1 MARRGT
7 SAAVLAALVV
17 CLPGCATTSASRTAD
32 AQSAGTDISDPWEPM
47 NRKMFDL
54 NMGLY
59 NHVFDPLA
67 RGYERVTPQPVRAGI
82 AHFFA
87 NAELPYVV
95 LNDFLQLRVHQGLS
109 DVGRFVCNTIFG
121 IAGLFDVAGR
131 FDLPPHE
138 NGLGVTLGVWGL
150 PQGPYLVLPFFGPS
164 SLRSVSGV
172 PAEIF
177 LSPFYY
183 VQSTP
188 AQWGIATVGTI
199 NEGDTHREAVQMVQD
214 ALSPYDF
221 ARSAW
226 LQHQAY
232 LVRGSDASAA
242 AAEFPDALPPAP
254 RKDRPAAGVSAP
266 ASAATTIGTDPKP
279 GSPTTHTEKR

>member
-1 MARRGT
+1 MARRE
-7 SAAVLAALVV
+7 ARAVAFAVLAVALQ
-17 CLPGCATTSASRTAD
+17 GCATTPAAGTAD
-32 AQSAGTDISDPWEPM
+32 AQSAGMDISDPWEPM

-54 NMGLY
+54 NMALY
-59 NHVFDPLA
+59 DHVFEPLS

-87 NAELPYVV
+87 NAEMPYVA

-109 DVGRFVCNTIFG
+109 DVGRFLCNTIFG
-121 IAGLFDVAGR
+121 VVGLFDVAGR

-164 SLRSVSGV
+164 SVRSVAGV

-183 VQSTP
+183 VQSAP
-188 AQWGIATVGTI
+188 AQWSIATVGTI
-199 NEGDTHREAVQMVQD
+199 NEGYTNRGAVQMVQD

-232 LVRGSDASAA
+232 LVRGADASASA
-242 AAEFPDALPPAP
+242 TEFPDAI
-254 RKDRPAAGVSAP
+254 AP
-266 ASAATTIGTDPKP
+266 ASPNGLPGAGTSAAPATATIGTDPKH
-279 GSPTTHTEKR
+279 GSSTTHTEKR

>member
-7 SAAVLAALVV
+7 RAVALTVLAVALQ
-17 CLPGCATTSASRTAD
+17 GCATTSASRTAD
-32 AQSAGTDISDPWEPM
+32 VQSAGADISDPWEPM

-59 NHVFDPLA
+59 NHVFEPLG
-67 RGYERVTPQPVRAGI
+67 RGYERVTPRPVRTGI

-87 NAELPYVV
+87 NAEMPYVA

-109 DVGRFVCNTIFG
+109 DLGRFVCNTIFG

-183 VQSTP
+183 VQSVS
-188 AQWGIATVGTI
+188 AQWSIATVGTI
-199 NEGDTHREAVQMVQD
+199 NEGYTSRGAVQMVQD

-232 LVRGSDASAA
+232 LVRGSDVSAT
-242 AAEFPDALPPAP
+242 AAEFPDAAPPAP
-254 RKDRPAAGVSAP
+254 QSGLPAAGTSATAP
-266 ASAATTIGTDPKP
+266 AATTIGTDPKP